1 MQIQRRLTV
10 YLLIKLLTIALC
22 VIGCGEDRDK
32 EQRASAFQI
41 QALASVNDTLYLADY
56 WDGLWKLNNKT
67 ESWEWMDTMKA
78 YNLFADEKTLYI
90 VSSEV
95 YRLDPNNGTIQQ
107 IRIPKRRLGGEAAFA
122 VDGEITYMAAK
133 GLIFRSENHGK
144 EWHQLPPRPWDDGP
158 VSWGFI
164 AERSL
169 AVKGNAIYMTTPQ
182 AVLGGPVEGGKQWT
196 SITKGLHENRLVTNL
211 LIKENTLYAGTD
223 KGVYRLPIGADSW
236 IPAGLDDRFVT
247 SIVASPTTLY
257 IGTWQEGVFRSDDGG
272 KNWQNIGL
280 DGLNVRALAVF
291 NNQLYA
297 GIRGGRG
304 IFYTDE
310 EGGRWQKLNK
320 GLNLP
325 SDDE

>member
-1 MQIQRRLTV
+1 MRIQKGLTV
-10 YLLIKLLTIALC
+10 ALLALC
-22 VIGCGEDRDK
+22 VLSCGEEGDP
-32 EQRASAFQI
+32 EQLISADMI

-56 WDGLWKLNNKT
+56 WHGLWKLNNKT
-67 ESWEWMDTMKA
+67 QSWEWMDTMKA

-95 YRLDPNNGTIQQ
+95 YRLDPNDGTPQR
-107 IRIPKRRLGGEAAFA
+107 IRIPKRRLGGNVAFA
-122 VDGEITYMAAK
+122 VDGDTTYMAAK
-133 GLIFRSENHGK
+133 GLIFRSENHGTD
-144 EWHQLPPRPWDDGP
+144 WHQLPPRPWDDGLGH
-158 VSWGFI
+158 WGFI

-196 SITKGLHENRLVTNL
+196 SITKGLHENGLVTNL
-211 LIKENTLYAGTD
+211 LISKNTLYAGTN
-223 KGVYRLPIGADSW
+223 KGVYRLQIGADSW

-247 SIVASPTTLY
+247 SIVASPTRLY

-280 DGLNVRALAVF
+280 DGLNVRTLGVF

-297 GIRGGRG
+297 GMRGGG
-304 IFYTDE
+304 GVLYTDD
-310 EGGRWQKLNK
+310 EGATWHSLNK

-325 SDDE
+325 TDEE